1 MKTNNPKA
9 KNLQTPAPFGGTI
22 KTNRRQ
28 STAQKLKKAAPVTQ
42 QPQLKVHTDAVVDE
56 VPDIEYMPPKPKG
69 STHLKH
75 GKCHEAELHADK
87 PQISQISQTT

>member
-22 KTNRRQ
+22 KTNKRQ

-42 QPQLKVHTDAVVDE
+42 QAPLKVHNDNSVDE
-56 VPDIEYMPPKPKG
+56 VPDIEYMPPKPRGTRK
-69 STHLKH
+69 
-75 GKCHEAELHADK
+75 
-87 PQISQISQTT
+87 TTMIQSAILDTLF

>member
-22 KTNRRQ
+22 KTNKRQ

-42 QPQLKVHTDAVVDE
+42 QAPLKVHNDNEVDE
-56 VPDIEYMPPKPKG
+56 VPDIEYMPPKPRGTCK
-69 STHLKH
+69 
-75 GKCHEAELHADK
+75 
-87 PQISQISQTT
+87 TTMFQSAILGILF